1 MSCVGE
7 GSQTANGSTTSEAQS
22 AAKEKCE
29 CKVFT
34 VSGTVDCSYFANDT
48 GTTSDGCSYT
58 KTYSGN
64 PSYTFTTSASSGSV
78 SGNQEGAN
86 LLCALA
92 SSNNKDKCSSST
104 TYSYTVDKKPTD
116 SDCKTACGN
125 NNATAIASA
134 KSMLQTRTGSTCSAA
149 KSNATTAWKDFL
161 SSHASNY
168 CHCNPEYPKYM
179 KFKNFQSVS
188 TGYKKS
194 SVDFWVSTDQEVIA
208 SIRMDT
214 GDENGYMYFGKMNVK
229 IESNLGNDITNSC
242 YITRSWQS
250 MTRGKSSCQKVYLS
264 GPMIG
269 YQSSGDENQ
278 NFTCRFATTFNIQYN
293 GKTYKAQKLTSKTSS
308 NANKKGGQINIWN
321 QSPAGSYAIVGMT
334 QCNDENGYF
343 NLDYAQFEIIES

>member
-1 MSCVGE
+1 MNEGTACTASYNCANYTESQSCSNNLASSKTGKVSCVGE

-34 VSGTVDCSYFANDT
+34 VSGTVNYSYFANDT

-134 KSMLQTRTGSTCSAA
+134 RSMLQTRTGSTCSAA

-168 CHCNPEYPKYM
+168 CHCNPSGTV
-179 KFKNFQSVS
+179 KFVLNTSHTYGVNAAIRLSNGAGTSINLGKNGSSSSFTTSPGSYSVGIQTQPGCANS
-188 TGYKKS
+188 TG
-194 SVDFWVSTDQEVIA
+194 VVSQCRSY
-208 SIRMDT
+208 SISPQ
-214 GDENGYMYFGKMNVK
+214 N
-229 IESNLGNDITNSC
+229 ITVVRGQ
-242 YITRSWQS
+242 TVTVT
-250 MTRGKSSCQKVYLS
+250 MTVNC
-264 GPMIG
+264 
-269 YQSSGDENQ
+269 
-278 NFTCRFATTFNIQYN
+278 
-293 GKTYKAQKLTSKTSS
+293 
-308 NANKKGGQINIWN
+308 
-321 QSPAGSYAIVGMT
+321 
-334 QCNDENGYF
+334 
-343 NLDYAQFEIIES
+343 